1 MSVYTMS
8 DIKQISN
15 NIEID
20 LPKEVINIINFLAS
34 KVGAPSYK
42 KTPNFNKKRGH
53 YNKGN
58 NDKITADDWTAI
70 RNSPDENTGPMESTS
85 ILRR

>member
-1 MSVYTMS
+1 M
-8 DIKQISN
+8 
-15 NIEID
+15 
-20 LPKEVINIINFLAS
+20 AS

-42 KTPNFNKKRGH
+42 KTPNFNKKRGQ

-70 RNSPDENTGPMESTS
+70 RNFKKTIINKNNHKKN
-85 ILRR
+85 